1 VLPELTDWASE
12 SGRVI
17 IIGDAAHAMSPASGQ
32 GGSIA
37 FEDAE
42 TLAYAL
48 AHDRDAS
55 GGFSARLLSLW
66 AAHRKQ
72 RVREV
77 VAYATETEQRR
88 IPSPN
93 AVLQRIKEW
102 AVWGMLWY
110 HGEAG
115 MSPWVSTY
123 DGVEQMALLCNA

>member
-1 VLPELTDWASE
+1 
-12 SGRVI
+12 
-17 IIGDAAHAMSPASGQ
+17 MSPASGQ

-42 TLAYAL
+42 TLAYIL
-48 AHDRDAS
+48 AHGRDAS
-55 GGFSARLLSLW
+55 GGFSARLLSIW
-66 AAHRKQ
+66 EAHRKQ

-77 VAYATETEQRR
+77 VTYATETEQRR
-88 IPSPN
+88 RPSPN

-102 AVWGMLWY
+102 VVWGMLWY

-115 MSPWVSTY
+115 MSRWVSSY